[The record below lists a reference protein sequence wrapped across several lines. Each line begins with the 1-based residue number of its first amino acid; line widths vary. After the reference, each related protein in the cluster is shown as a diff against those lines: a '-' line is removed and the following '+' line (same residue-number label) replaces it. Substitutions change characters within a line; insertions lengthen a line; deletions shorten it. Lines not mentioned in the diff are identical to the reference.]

1 MMNRSVMQRQM
12 FAKGGAAGFPDLT
25 RPGGGPPDGKVTQ
38 ADILQG
44 RGVKLMEQGGSPA
57 MATFVNPQSGERVT
71 LNMADQDDVN
81 MMERLV
87 EAGYVMDSSLPN
99 MQELG
104 KAAVSKMP
112 QFTDAQTE
120 MDKAYFE
127 ELNRRA
133 KEAGMTPVGMQM
145 GGEPMAAMASEQLMQ
160 SQPMPP
166 MAEEPAM
173 PMGVGEVDQQTVEN
187 VLTEVAKDVDD
198 PEQAGSFEEMMNNVR
213 GDDMPMNE
221 RRAELAAIV
230 GPEDAARTPDSVLA
244 LLQPVLQLNSVDQGI
259 GGLAEQEMQQPVEGD
274 MAGGIM
280 SMMGG

>member
-1 MMNRSVMQRQM
+1 MQRQM

>member
-1 MMNRSVMQRQM
+1 
-12 FAKGGAAGFPDLT
+12 
-25 RPGGGPPDGKVTQ
+25 
-38 ADILQG
+38 
-44 RGVKLMEQGGSPA
+44 
-57 MATFVNPQSGERVT
+57 
-71 LNMADQDDVN
+71 
-81 MMERLV
+81 
-87 EAGYVMDSSLPN
+87 
-99 MQELG
+99 
-104 KAAVSKMP
+104 
-112 QFTDAQTE
+112 
-120 MDKAYFE
+120 
-127 ELNRRA
+127 
-133 KEAGMTPVGMQM
+133 
-145 GGEPMAAMASEQLMQ
+145 MAAMASEQLMQ
-160 SQPMPP
+160 AQPMPP
-166 MAEEPAM
+166 MAAGPAMAEEPAM

-213 GDDMPMNE
+213 GDDMPLTE

>member
-1 MMNRSVMQRQM
+1 
-12 FAKGGAAGFPDLT
+12 
-25 RPGGGPPDGKVTQ
+25 
-38 ADILQG
+38 
-44 RGVKLMEQGGSPA
+44 
-57 MATFVNPQSGERVT
+57 
-71 LNMADQDDVN
+71 
-81 MMERLV
+81 
-87 EAGYVMDSSLPN
+87 
-99 MQELG
+99 
-104 KAAVSKMP
+104 
-112 QFTDAQTE
+112 
-120 MDKAYFE
+120 
-127 ELNRRA
+127 
-133 KEAGMTPVGMQM
+133 
-145 GGEPMAAMASEQLMQ
+145 
-160 SQPMPP
+160 

-213 GDDMPMNE
+213 GDDMPLTE
-221 RRAELAAIV
+221 RRAELASIV

>member
-25 RPGGGPPDGKVTQ
+25 RPGGGPPDGKITQ

-71 LNMADQDDVN
+71 LNMAEQNDVN

-87 EAGYVMDSSLPN
+87 EAGYVMDS
-99 MQELG
+99 
-104 KAAVSKMP
+104 P
-112 QFTDAQTE
+112 QARQDSGERVLKFVQQ
-120 MDKAYFE
+120 MR
-127 ELNRRA
+127 NSPQQS
-133 KEAGMTPVGMQM
+133 MVGMQM

-230 GPEDAARTPDSVLA
+230 GPEEAARTPDSVLA

-280 SMMGG
+280 SMMGAA

>member
-12 FAKGGAAGFPDLT
+12 FAKGGAAFPDYS
-25 RPGGGPPDGKVTQ
+25 GDGEITQ
-38 ADILQG
+38 KDILMG
-44 RGVKLMEQGGSPA
+44 RGAIPKPMQEGGSPT
-57 MATFVNPQSGERVT
+57 MATFVNPQSGERVS
-71 LNMADQDDVN
+71 LNMADQNDVN

-87 EAGYVMDSSLPN
+87 EAGFVMDS
-99 MQELG
+99 
-104 KAAVSKMP
+104 P
-112 QFTDAQTE
+112 QQS
-120 MDKAYFE
+120 M
-127 ELNRRA
+127 
-133 KEAGMTPVGMQM
+133 VGMQM

-160 SQPMPP
+160 AQPMPP
-166 MAEEPAM
+166 MAAGPAMAEEPAM

-213 GDDMPMNE
+213 GDDMPLTE